1 MNHQGLLLSGTLA
14 HRDDRIVLKRW
25 WQWIG

>member
-1 MNHQGLLLSGTLA
+1 MDHRGLLLSGTLA
-14 HRDDRIVLKRW
+14 HRDDGIVLKRW